1 MTDRVGRVPDGT
13 GLSQAEPSS
22 TVSALTGF
30 DPSRDKTALS
40 YWFPKVEAAG
50 LPVPKTLIVPMPN
63 GVRKTIFTHLWGEE
77 ADPSNVEAFVAEL
90 RGIAAPLGYP
100 FFLRTDH
107 TSGKHNWRETCFVAD
122 PAQLGRHVYA
132 IAEDSEMAGI
142 VGMPWNVWVV
152 REMLRQRSKREAM
165 RRTAAQPKARARTR
179 RGTPKSHDPR
189 STPPQ
194 PQPTPLVFQGQGRSE
209 TEPQTSCSQEQ
220 EMTDLI
226 GLAERRIG
234 AAGEKLAAQLGGV
247 FTINPRKLSD
257 YRARACCS
265 D

>member
-152 REMLRQRSKREAM
+152 REMLPTTPVGVCPAYANMPVCKEFRFFVDGPDIECFHPYWPRHALE
-165 RRTAAQPKARARTR
+165 
-179 RGTPKSHDPR
+179 RGGCNLSDAEYVE
-189 STPPQ
+189 
-194 PQPTPLVFQGQGRSE
+194 LC
-209 TEPQTSCSQEQ
+209 EPGDSYALGEIAS
-220 EMTDLI
+220 
-226 GLAERRIG
+226 
-234 AAGEKLAAQLGGV
+234 AAGRAVGGRWSV
-247 FTINPRKLSD
+247 DLLSTE
-257 YRARACCS
+257 RGCVS
-265 D
+265 DRSAKR